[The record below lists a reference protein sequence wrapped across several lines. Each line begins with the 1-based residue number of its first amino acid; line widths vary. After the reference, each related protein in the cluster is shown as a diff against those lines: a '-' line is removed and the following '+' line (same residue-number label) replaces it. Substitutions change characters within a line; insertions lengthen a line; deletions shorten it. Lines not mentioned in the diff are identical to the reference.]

1 MGHLFVA
8 QGDLTKLA
16 CDAVLIPCD
25 ARLNVSRAWS
35 NILPTGLPA
44 GDAGW
49 LRLPGDVSN
58 TGVVRLDDH
67 DGRRVCAFV
76 AVEGRATPDD
86 VVRRMW
92 AAIDHVAQG
101 LEAGDGRMRP
111 LIGVPL
117 PGTGEGGLSG
127 RRGEVI
133 DRLLDRYRKV
143 APSSDVALILFDQR
157 DFAAAQN
164 RRDPH
169 RDWSELSD
177 ELTSE
182 ADRLGELGR
191 HGQLSLFLGAGVS
204 SPAGLPDW
212 TALLQR
218 LADEAG
224 LPHAAEGT
232 APEDAATVISAQ
244 LGDRYHGLLADL
256 LDVPRHAV
264 GHALLAGLRV
274 QKMVTTNFDPCLE
287 AALDSV
293 LAHEYRVLAREL
305 ADGSLPWLLKLNG
318 DIKVPESVVLTRK
331 DFVQHEAESQ
341 ALRGVVQGLLLT
353 SHLLFVGYSLREQ
366 SFLAL
371 ASEVTQVRQRARHNG
386 GSRAGT
392 AVALM
397 DSAVA
402 DFGYQDLHSVSMGAS
417 SFGEGAHRL
426 EIFLDRLCWKA
437 ASSDERAAQ
446 YLLDDDYRSG
456 LRANEQVL
464 RDAVYEF
471 LDTVDP
477 AAKTSPGWSR
487 IAETLRGM
495 GAMVESGP

>member
-1 MGHLFVA
+1 LTVGHLFVA

-16 CDAVLIPCD
+16 CDAVLVPCD
-25 ARLNVSRAWS
+25 SRLNISRVWS
-35 NILPTGLPA
+35 SILPTGLPA

-49 LRLPGDVSN
+49 LRLPGEISN
-58 TGVVRLDDH
+58 AGVVRLDDH

-76 AVEGRATPDD
+76 AVDGRMTPEG

-92 AAIDHVAQG
+92 AAIDHVSQG
-101 LEAGDGRMRP
+101 LEAGDGRIRP

-133 DRLLDRYRKV
+133 ERLLDQYRN
-143 APSSDVALILFDQR
+143 AEGSCDVALVLFDRR

-164 RRDPH
+164 RRDPD
-169 RDWSELSD
+169 RDWTELTD
-177 ELTSE
+177 ELKTE

-191 HGQLSLFLGAGVS
+191 RGQLSLFLGAGVS
-204 SPAGLPDW
+204 RPAGLPDW
-212 TALLQR
+212 TVLLQR

-224 LPHAAEGT
+224 LPHAAEDT
-232 APEDAATVISAQ
+232 APEDAATDIRAK
-244 LGDRYHGLLADL
+244 LGDRYYGLLSAL
-256 LDVPRHAV
+256 LDIQRHAV
-264 GHALLAGLRV
+264 GHALLASLRV

-287 AALDSV
+287 LALDSV
-293 LAHEYRVLAREL
+293 VAREYRVLAREL
-305 ADGSLPWLLKLNG
+305 ADGSMPWLLKLNG
-318 DIKVPESVVLTRK
+318 DIKVPKSVVLTRD
-331 DFVQHEAESQ
+331 DFRQHEAESQ

-371 ASEVTQVRQRARHNG
+371 ASEVTRVRQRASHDDK
-386 GSRAGT
+386 SRAGT
-392 AVALM
+392 AIALM

-402 DFGYQDLHSVSMGAS
+402 DFGYQDLYSVSMGAS
-417 SFGEGAHRL
+417 SFAEGARRL
-426 EIFLDRLCWKA
+426 EIFLDRLCWRA

-446 YLLDDDYRSG
+446 YLLDDDYRSA
-456 LRANEQVL
+456 LRPNEHAL
-464 RDAVYEF
+464 RDSVYEF
-471 LDTVDP
+471 LNTVDP
-477 AAKTSPGWSR
+477 VAKTSPGWSR

-495 GAMVESGP
+495 GTTLE